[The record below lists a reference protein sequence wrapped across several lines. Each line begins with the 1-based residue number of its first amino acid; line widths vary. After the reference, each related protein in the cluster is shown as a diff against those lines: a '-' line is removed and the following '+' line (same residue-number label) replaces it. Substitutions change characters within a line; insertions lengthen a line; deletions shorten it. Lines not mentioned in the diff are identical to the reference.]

1 MIYFWDKMI
10 YKHTYI
16 TFSINMFLFV
26 DIYNHVR
33 QAFIHKSNN
42 VFFFP
47 VRNFRKHN
55 ILPSVNIR
63 DTASDVK
70 FLTSLEIPKTLP
82 STPLFVFT
90 IPNPCK

>member
-1 MIYFWDKMI
+1 
-10 YKHTYI
+10 
-16 TFSINMFLFV
+16 MFLLV

-70 FLTSLEIPKTLP
+70 FLTSREIPENTSFNTFICFYDPESL
-82 STPLFVFT
+82 
-90 IPNPCK
+90 